1 MKQIFTLLATVCLTL
16 GMVMAQ
22 QNYRVVENSFDKVV
36 VHYTA
41 GSLTSTDVTTD
52 AGAFSRLTME
62 GYHLAT
68 EVGKPQVPVMVNLLE
83 IPLCDGISYT
93 IRSSRYSDF
102 TAAELGIQHPLFPA
116 QPSYTKSHTGPVEI
130 VKDVEA
136 YRTNAFYHRNLVTVE
151 KSGILRNIN
160 VATVYFSPVQYNPV
174 TNTYRIY
181 EDVTVE
187 FTFENADIPGTYQMK
202 NLHGNA
208 VFNGLQS
215 RVINP
220 IHSDS
225 RESTFNRPI
234 KYLIVAHSMFRDQLD
249 EFIAWKKRQG
259 LTVEIAYTDESEV
272 GTTTTSIANFIK
284 AKYTNATEADPA
296 PTYVLLVGDVAQ
308 IPVFN
313 THVSSENHKTDL
325 YYFTWTAGDNFPDC
339 YYGRFSAQNATHL
352 GVILEKTMQ
361 YEQYTMPDPT
371 YLDEAVLVAGTD
383 NNFGPTHANGQV
395 NYLSNNYINTAYG
408 YSNVHL
414 YLYNSSSQAAQIR
427 SDVGAGV
434 GYANYTAHC
443 SEEGWS
449 DPVFERTHIPALNNA
464 DRYCFMIGN
473 CCLSNKF
480 DVDECFGEAITR
492 AAKKGAVA
500 YIGGSNSTLWDEDFY
515 WSVGVRSSITAT
527 NTYDATHLGAYDRLF
542 HTHNEAFSDWY
553 VTGGSIIQGGNLA
566 VESSTSGY
574 KLYYWEIYHL
584 MGDPSI
590 LPWLTQAEVMNP
602 TVPDAMVSG
611 TTTLQIS
618 AVPYAYVALTEN
630 GEVVAATT
638 ADDNGNANLTFNPAL
653 ASNTYEVAITAQNY
667 QPYFKTVV
675 AIVPEGPYVVTTD
688 IHPTEGQS
696 ANYGA
701 DLSLDATLRNLGV
714 DGASNITSTIATESD
729 QVTLTTSSITAATL
743 ASNAEQAFT
752 GGFALH
758 IADNIADRTVVPFTV
773 TTTYNGNQT
782 TTTNYNLR
790 LNAPVLANVN
800 AVAAEAQ
807 GNNNDAINPGETA
820 TLRITTC
827 NSGHAAAI
835 GTLSKLRTACSDVTI
850 ANGGEIELGDIPA
863 GANIVSEF
871 TIQIGENI
879 QEPFII
885 PFIHDIIAGAYSFTD
900 TVYVFVG
907 QCIEDFETGD
917 FTKFP
922 WSTTGSYAW
931 TVTTSNAFEGS
942 YCAVSKSGMSNYGGK
957 STLTLSIH
965 ASVNDSISFY
975 RRFTTGQVY
984 YGANE
989 FRFYIDGDIVESLTT
1004 ATSWSRASYPISAGT
1019 HTLKFEYYCG
1029 AYYGS
1034 AGIAAIDY
1042 IKFPMSDQMEPIAI
1056 EENGIGTLNVYPNP
1070 AAEKVTVSLP
1080 DNKSGY
1086 TLALFDLNG
1095 NRILTRHIT
1104 GGDAEY
1110 LLNIKSLASGAYI
1123 LSVFNDSH
1131 VYTGKVIKK

>member
-1 MKQIFTLLATVCLTL
+1 MKQTFTLLTILCLTF
-16 GMVMAQ
+16 GMAMAQ
-22 QNYRVVENSFDKVV
+22 SNYRVVENGFDRVV

-41 GSLTSTDVTTD
+41 GTVSATDVTTD
-52 AGAFSRLTME
+52 DGAFSRVTMDE
-62 GYHLAT
+62 YHLST

-83 IPLCDGISYT
+83 IPLCDGVSYT

-102 TAAELGIQHPLFPA
+102 SAADLGIQNPLFPA
-116 QPSYTKSHTGPVEI
+116 QPSYTKSHTGPVEF
-130 VKDVEA
+130 VKDAEA
-136 YRTNAFYHRNLVTVE
+136 YRTNAFYHRDLVTVE
-151 KSGILRNIN
+151 KSGVLRNIN

-220 IHSDS
+220 IHADS

-259 LTVEIAYTDESEV
+259 LDVEIAYTDESEV
-272 GTTTTSIANFIK
+272 GTTTTSIANFLK
-284 AKYTNATEADPA
+284 AKYTNATESDPA
-296 PTYVLLVGDVAQ
+296 PTYVLLVGDIAQ

-313 THVSSENHKTDL
+313 TRVSGENHKTDL
-325 YYFTWTAGDNFPDC
+325 YYFTWTTGDNFPDC
-339 YYGRFSAQNATHL
+339 YYGRFSAQNVGQL
-352 GVILEKTMQ
+352 NNILEKTMQ

-371 YLDEAVLVAGTD
+371 YLDDAVLVAGSDQTY
-383 NNFGPTHANGQV
+383 GPTHANGQIS
-395 NYLSNNYINTAYG
+395 YLSNNYVNDAYG

-427 SDVGAGV
+427 SNVSAGT

-443 SEEGWS
+443 DETGWS
-449 DPVFERTHIPALNNA
+449 DPEFSTSHVPALSNS

-492 AAKKGAVA
+492 TAKKGAVS
-500 YIGGSNSTLWDEDFY
+500 YIGGTNYTYWDEDFY
-515 WSVGVRSSITAT
+515 WSVGVRSSINTSA
-527 NTYDATHLGAYDRLF
+527 TYDAAHLGAYDRLF
-542 HTHNEAFSDWY
+542 HTHGETFSDWY
-553 VTGGSIIQGGNLA
+553 VTGGSMIHGGNLS
-566 VESSTSGY
+566 VESSSSSL

-590 LPWLTQAEVMNP
+590 MPWLTQAQVMSP
-602 TVPDAMVSG
+602 VVPDAMVSG
-611 TTTLQIS
+611 ATTLQIT

-630 GEVVAATT
+630 GEVIAAAT
-638 ADDNGNANLTFNPAL
+638 ADENGAANLTFNPAL
-653 ASNTYEVAITAQNY
+653 AGNDYEVTITAQNY

-675 AIVPEGPYVVTTD
+675 AIVPEGPYVITTN
-688 IHPTEGQS
+688 IHPTEGQL
-696 ANYGA
+696 ADYGT
-701 DLSLDATLRNLGV
+701 DLTLDATLRNLGV
-714 DGASNITSTIATESD
+714 EGANNVTATIATESD
-729 QVTLTTSSITAATL
+729 QVTLTNSTISTSAL
-743 ASNAEQAFT
+743 ASDAEQVFAS
-752 GGFALH
+752 GFAFH
-758 IADNIADRTVVPFTV
+758 IADDVVDRTLVPFTV

-782 TTTNYNLR
+782 TTTNYSLR

-800 AVAAEAQ
+800 AVATEAQ
-807 GNNNDAINPGETA
+807 GNNNDAINPGEVA
-820 TLRITTC
+820 TLRITTR
-827 NSGHAAAI
+827 NSGHAAAANV
-835 GTLSKLRTACSDVTI
+835 TSHLSTACTGVTI
-850 ANGGEIELGDIPA
+850 VEADLNLGSIPA
-863 GANIVSEF
+863 NDNMVSEF
-871 TIQIGENI
+871 TIQIGEDI

-885 PFIHDIIAGAYSFTD
+885 PFIHDITAGAYSFTD

-907 QCIEDFETGD
+907 QCVEDFETGN

-922 WSTTGSYAW
+922 WSTSGSYAW
-931 TVTTSNAFEGS
+931 QVSTSNAFEGS
-942 YCAVSKSGMSNYGGK
+942 YCAVSKSGMSNYG
-957 STLTLSIH
+957 SSSVLTLSIH

-975 RRFTTGQVY
+975 RRFSEGQTY
-984 YGANE
+984 YGTNE
-989 FRFYIDGDIVESLTT
+989 FRFYIDGDMMESVSS
-1004 ATSWSRASYPISAGT
+1004 ATSWSRAAFPVSAGT

-1029 AYYGS
+1029 AYFGS
-1034 AGIAAIDY
+1034 AGVAAIDY
-1042 IKFPMSDQMEPIAI
+1042 IKFPMSDQMSPIVI

-1070 AAEKVTVSLP
+1070 ASEKVSVSLP
-1080 DNKSGY
+1080 DSKSGY

-1095 NRILTRHIT
+1095 NRVLSRNIT
-1104 GGDAEY
+1104 GGESEY
-1110 LLNIKSLASGAYI
+1110 TLDVKALASGAYI
-1123 LSVFNDSH
+1123 LTLFNDSQ
-1131 VYTGKVIKK
+1131 VYTGKVVKR